1 VTRETRDFLVVLSL
15 VLIGLGYVGLI
26 ALTL

>member
-1 VTRETRDFLVVLSL
+1 MTRETRDFLVVLSL